1 MYVYTEAKFLFFSFD
16 FGVKRT
22 NVWYYNW
29 TSLATYEQTQ
39 SLTESE
45 YIYVVQL
52 IIWTCPQSLTN
63 CSASL
68 FIQINYINPHK
79 EDKRPLLT
87 RNVNF
92 VHIHMVYTF
101 FFYYI
106 GHELLDVRKLRD
118 DQRRKEKRHNETKK
132 KTKKGIQL
140 WTKEQINN
148 TNWPIL

>member
-29 TSLATYEQTQ
+29 TSLATYGQTR

-101 FFYYI
+101 F
-106 GHELLDVRKLRD
+106 LLYRPWVTGCSKIEGWSKTKRKTAIMRPL
-118 DQRRKEKRHNETKK
+118 K
-132 KTKKGIQL
+132 KTKKGIKL
-140 WTKEQINN
+140 WTKVQINN